1 MNKENIHKNIKRV
14 DHDYK
19 VDDKVMLY
27 NNYDFKYEVTH
38 KGQFDINQ
46 CWTNVTI
53 TLECGEIQIRYN
65 ILHIKQYSYD
75 TNIEYIINVEKYAWR
90 YLHMIYQ

>member
-1 MNKENIHKNIKRV
+1 MGQLLFDRDITLPIKHMADRELTRQKNLTKNNKENIHKNIKRV

-46 CWTNVTI
+46 C
-53 TLECGEIQIRYN
+53 
-65 ILHIKQYSYD
+65 
-75 TNIEYIINVEKYAWR
+75 
-90 YLHMIYQ
+90 

>member
-46 CWTNVTI
+46 C
-53 TLECGEIQIRYN
+53 
-65 ILHIKQYSYD
+65 
-75 TNIEYIINVEKYAWR
+75 
-90 YLHMIYQ
+90 